1 MPLFFCLYSKFFE
14 SPYHCFLS
22 YIPSDVDIFTFIERQ
37 SELYGVFLVW
47 RNDSWLK
54 KCIQY
59 CLTRLSY
66 SSLTFILWTGLQ
78 LASQIFLSRPICFPR
93 NASLRL
99 ICPAVADWKKCHP
112 PKEVALFR
120 GMDLLEEMCHGLWGL
135 FCTSYPQWLP
145 VNFPQHSGL
154 QFHVCQHTAMLM
166 LPSMIIR
173 DWNSEIA
180 SIPPSNKCLLYKS
193 CCIHDVSS

>member
-22 YIPSDVDIFTFIERQ
+22 YIPSDVDIFTFIERR
-37 SELYGVFLVW
+37 SELCGVFLVW

-99 ICPAVADWKKCHP
+99 ICPAAADWKKNALPQRKWHYSEGWTYWRKCVTVFEVSFAQATLSDCQSTFPSTLGSSSMSASTLPCSRSP
-112 PKEVALFR
+112 P
-120 GMDLLEEMCHGLWGL
+120 W
-135 FCTSYPQWLP
+135 S
-145 VNFPQHSGL
+145 
-154 QFHVCQHTAMLM
+154 
-166 LPSMIIR
+166 
-173 DWNSEIA
+173 
-180 SIPPSNKCLLYKS
+180 
-193 CCIHDVSS
+193 